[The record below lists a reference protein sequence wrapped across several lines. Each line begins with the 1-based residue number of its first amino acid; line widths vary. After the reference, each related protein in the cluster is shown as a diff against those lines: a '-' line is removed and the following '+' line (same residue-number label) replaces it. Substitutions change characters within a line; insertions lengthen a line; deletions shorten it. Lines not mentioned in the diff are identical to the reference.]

1 MWPTGLLVVYSA
13 LIVLASL
20 AGGWLPSRLGL
31 THARMQVMLSFVSG
45 LMLGLGLWHLLPHA
59 VGELGSIDRAVW
71 WMMIGLL
78 MMFFMIRAFHFHQ
91 HEVAEL
97 EVEGDDSEHDHAGH
111 AHGAACQHDHSHAHD
126 HGHGHGKHGFTWGG
140 VAVGLALH
148 TLIDGIALGAS
159 VTAEAADNPTL
170 AVVGLGTFLAIVL
183 HKPLDAMSITSLM
196 AAGGWSPKSRN
207 LVNFG
212 FSLMC
217 PLGAALFVMSV
228 HHFVTQEQAI
238 LGCTLAFSAGV
249 FLCIS
254 LGDLLPE
261 LQFHSHDRLKLS
273 AALLLGVAL
282 AYGIGLVEP
291 EHVHAPA
298 GTPHQHRHGSKAQ
311 AAGDEHKH
319 HDEHEHHDHP

>member
-59 VGELGSIDRAVW
+59 VVEFGNGPGSVDRAVW

-97 EVEGDDSEHDHAGH
+97 EVQDDHRQHNHADHDHS
-111 AHGAACQHDHSHAHD
+111 AACQHDPSHD
-126 HGHGHGKHGFTWGG
+126 HGHGKHEFTWGG

-170 AVVGLGTFLAIVL
+170 ALVGLGTFLAIVL

-196 AAGGWSPKSRN
+196 AAGGWSTRSRN

-228 HHFVTQEQAI
+228 HHFVTQQQAI

-291 EHVHAPA
+291 EHVHAPGA
-298 GTPHQHRHGSKAQ
+298 SHHHHDAESKA
-311 AAGDEHKH
+311 D
-319 HDEHEHHDHP
+319 HDDHP